1 MKESQFQHKLIQKLK
16 DRFPGCLVLKNDP
29 SYCQGIPDLSVFYGE
44 RWAAL
49 ECKQSEKSSHQP
61 NQDYYVG
68 KMNDMSFCR
77 FIYPENEEEVL
88 DDLEQSFKR
97 HA

>member
-1 MKESQFQHKLIQKLK
+1 MRESQFQHNLIQKLK
-16 DRFPGCLVLKNDP
+16 KRFPGCLVLKNDA

-49 ECKQSEKSSHQP
+49 ECKQSERSSHQP
-61 NQDYYVG
+61 NQDYYVE
-68 KMNDMSFCR
+68 KLNDMSFCR

-88 DDLEQSFKR
+88 NDLERSFQGD
-97 HA
+97 A

>member
-1 MKESQFQHKLIQKLK
+1 MKESQFQHNLIKKLK
-16 DRFPGCLVLKNDP
+16 DRFPGCMVLKNDA
-29 SYCQGIPDLSVFYGE
+29 SYCQGIPDLTIFHGE

-49 ECKQSEKSSHQP
+49 ECKQHADSKHQP

-68 KMNDMSFCR
+68 KMNEMSFCR

-88 DDLEQSFKR
+88 HDLERSFQR
-97 HA
+97 DA